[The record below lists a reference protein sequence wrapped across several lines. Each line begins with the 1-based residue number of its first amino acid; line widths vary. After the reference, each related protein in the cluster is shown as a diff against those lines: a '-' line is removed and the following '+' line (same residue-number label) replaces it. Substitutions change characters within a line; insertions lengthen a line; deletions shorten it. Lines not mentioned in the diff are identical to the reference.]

1 MRKALAIAL
10 CASLCGC
17 VSGNGITSQGINGAA
32 DGRFVYEPFSYISE
46 PSEAMFGYI
55 IDSRTGVTYIVYND
69 CNGKYATGGISP
81 LYNSDGTLVIDD
93 RYQNGEVDR

>member
-1 MRKALAIAL
+1 MRRVLAIAL
-10 CASLCGC
+10 CAMLCGC
-17 VSGNGITSQGINGAA
+17 ASGNGVESQNINSAA
-32 DGRFVYEPFSYISE
+32 DGRFVYEPFPCASE
-46 PSEAMFGYI
+46 GGAMFGYV

-93 RYQNGEVDR
+93 RYGNGEVGK

>member
-1 MRKALAIAL
+1 MRRALAIGL
-10 CASLCGC
+10 CALLCGC
-17 VSGNGITSQGINGAA
+17 ASGNGITSQGINGAA
-32 DGRFVYEPFSYISE
+32 DGRFVYEPFSSGHISGAND
-46 PSEAMFGYI
+46 AMFGYV

-93 RYQNGEVDR
+93 RYGKKGE